1 MQSSSSHLY
10 YSPLA
15 NIIGQEGGMDPE
27 YLVFFPLKKKK
38 ISKKLCSISVS
49 KPNASPKLE

>member
-15 NIIGQEGGMDPE
+15 KIIGQEGGMDPE
-27 YLVFFPLKKKK
+27 YLFFFPLKKK

>member
-27 YLVFFPLKKKK
+27 YLFFFSFKKKK
-38 ISKKLCSISVS
+38 SQKSCV
-49 KPNASPKLE
+49 A